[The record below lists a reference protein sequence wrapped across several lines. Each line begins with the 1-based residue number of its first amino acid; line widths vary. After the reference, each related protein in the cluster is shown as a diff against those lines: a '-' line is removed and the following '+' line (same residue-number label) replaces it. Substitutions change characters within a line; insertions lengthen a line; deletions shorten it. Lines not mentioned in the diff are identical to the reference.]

1 MITEI
6 ETIEIIIRDI
16 NKTED
21 MIKTEEMTKTE
32 EIKVDIKRTT
42 TIKEDMMTTMMM
54 NKMSTENID
63 TIRIIIGTEI
73 EEITKKINTI
83 IKTIRKDIIK
93 NTDKIRKKD
102 RTVTR
107 VKKIR
112 SKILF

>member
-42 TIKEDMMTTMMM
+42 TIKEDMMTMMMM